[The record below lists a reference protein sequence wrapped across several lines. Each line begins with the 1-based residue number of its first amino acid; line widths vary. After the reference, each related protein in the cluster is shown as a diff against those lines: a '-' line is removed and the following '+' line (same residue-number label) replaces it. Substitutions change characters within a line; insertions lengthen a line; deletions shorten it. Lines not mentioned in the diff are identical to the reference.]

1 MPTGVYTRLL
11 IPVAERFWAKVRKT
25 PTCWIWTAALDDGY
39 GQFWYDGRMVRA
51 HRFAYELVIVPI
63 PDGLEPDHL
72 CENTACVNPD
82 HLFLGTNADNIQDMV
97 NKGRAQRGESH
108 TQAIFTDDDVRNIRK
123 LHAAGVSQSE
133 LGRRYGT
140 HAATISKITRRK
152 TWKHVA

>member
-51 HRFAYELVIVPI
+51 HRFAYELVIGPI

-82 HLFLGTNADNIQDMV
+82 HLEPVTHQENMLRGNNPVAKNAAKTRCNLGHLLSGSNLYIHPN
-97 NKGRAQRGESH
+97 G
-108 TQAIFTDDDVRNIRK
+108 
-123 LHAAGVSQSE
+123 
-133 LGRRYGT
+133 GRRCRECSRLARHRHYVEKE
-140 HAATISKITRRK
+140 KI
-152 TWKHVA
+152 